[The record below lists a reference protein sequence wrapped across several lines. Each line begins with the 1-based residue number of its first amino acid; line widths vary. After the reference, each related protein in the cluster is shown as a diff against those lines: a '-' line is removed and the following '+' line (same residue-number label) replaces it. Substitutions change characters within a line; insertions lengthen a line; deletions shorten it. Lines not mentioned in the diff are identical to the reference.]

1 MLGAASKTD
10 LADGGEPGGPR
21 RRAVQ
26 LVLVAALA
34 LVGGSGFTRL
44 FPARDLWVPLPVAAV
59 LPVILVGLLGSV
71 QVRSRRRRRLASPA
85 ITVPV
90 WVIGFIVWTAYTVA
104 AGTGGFPARLAVV
117 RTGVVD
123 GWARLLDVAAPA
135 PADPDLLIVAFAPT
149 WLAAALGAELT
160 LRTRASLAP
169 ALPAALTLVAA
180 TAVSLPAP
188 GSNLPQAAAL
198 VAITA
203 VYLLT
208 RMPRTGRNDL
218 AWQWARGAG
227 ATATVLAASVLVT
240 VTVLGAGRAGDPVDP
255 RDHRSV
261 RPADAAGISPLAAL
275 SGWTAHPDEV
285 LFRAEI
291 NGPGPDQPVTF
302 RLAVLDS
309 YDGVT
314 WHSSARFVRAGDPI
328 APSRGDGA
336 DRRADA
342 VSQTVD
348 VVGLRGLMLPS
359 YGWPTSGPPGAQVD
373 PDSGMLL
380 GGRPLA
386 AGTRFEIVTRTAPA
400 PDPAAISS
408 LSAGSPAPTGPSGTA
423 GADPDLGIPA
433 DPPPILGEMAEL
445 ATARGRTPFERA
457 ALLSQY
463 LSATFVFDPA
473 VPPGHAYGH
482 IEHFLGHTRRGTSEQ
497 FATTFVL
504 AARLLGLPARL
515 VVGFTAPPAPDG
527 GSRSVHGSD
536 ALAWAEVRFDGVG
549 WLPFFPTPRA
559 ADARGASVAGSNQGE
574 SPEQAELIDVA
585 LRSVAAAGT
594 TGTESAAA
602 PETEGDAGAADRG
615 RRERSDSVGAWPPW
629 VTPAGLALGGV
640 TVLYLVLALLAA
652 EARRRLRHAA
662 RARTRVV
669 AAWEGAIEALTDAAV
684 PVPAA
689 ASPGQVARLAATARV
704 GPAIET
710 DLAGLADLVT
720 LALFA
725 PAGALDWD
733 GEPGT
738 RTAAEAWRRLDQ
750 IERSLRRGEDRRG
763 HARRIRRAL
772 LRALAPAT
780 VRAGLRGLRGLRAPA
795 VAAVAAVAT
804 GLPGRDE
811 DLSGRDDPS
820 GGGGSPAGS
829 APDRDR
835 IASPA

>member
-1 MLGAASKTD
+1 MLGAASKAD
-10 LADGGEPGGPR
+10 LADGGEPGSPR

-26 LVLVAALA
+26 LVLVAGLA

-59 LPVILVGLLGSV
+59 LPVLLVGLLGSV
-71 QVRSRRRRRLASPA
+71 QVRSRRRLASPA

-90 WVIGFIVWTAYTVA
+90 WAIGFTVWTTYTVA
-104 AGTGGFPARLAVV
+104 AGTGGFLARLDVV
-117 RTGVVD
+117 RMGVVD

-135 PADPDLLIVAFAPT
+135 PADPDLLIVALAPT
-149 WLAAALGAELT
+149 WLAAAIGAELT
-160 LRTRASLAP
+160 LRTRACLAP

-188 GSNLPQAAAL
+188 GSNLPQAVAL
-198 VAITA
+198 VATTA
-203 VYLLT
+203 AYLLT
-208 RMPRTGRNDL
+208 RMPRTARNSL

-227 ATATVLAASVLVT
+227 ATVTVLTASVLVA

-261 RPADAAGISPLAAL
+261 RPAG
-275 SGWTAHPDEV
+275 TE
-285 LFRAEI
+285 
-291 NGPGPDQPVTF
+291 
-302 RLAVLDS
+302 
-309 YDGVT
+309 
-314 WHSSARFVRAGDPI
+314 
-328 APSRGDGA
+328 GA
-336 DRRADA
+336 
-342 VSQTVD
+342 
-348 VVGLRGLMLPS
+348 
-359 YGWPTSGPPGAQVD
+359 
-373 PDSGMLL
+373 
-380 GGRPLA
+380 
-386 AGTRFEIVTRTAPA
+386 
-400 PDPAAISS
+400 
-408 LSAGSPAPTGPSGTA
+408 
-423 GADPDLGIPA
+423 ADPG
-433 DPPPILGEMAEL
+433 
-445 ATARGRTPFERA
+445 
-457 ALLSQY
+457 
-463 LSATFVFDPA
+463 
-473 VPPGHAYGH
+473 
-482 IEHFLGHTRRGTSEQ
+482 
-497 FATTFVL
+497 
-504 AARLLGLPARL
+504 
-515 VVGFTAPPAPDG
+515 
-527 GSRSVHGSD
+527 
-536 ALAWAEVRFDGVG
+536 
-549 WLPFFPTPRA
+549 
-559 ADARGASVAGSNQGE
+559 
-574 SPEQAELIDVA
+574 
-585 LRSVAAAGT
+585 
-594 TGTESAAA
+594 
-602 PETEGDAGAADRG
+602 TEGDAGDADRG
-615 RRERSDSVGAWPPW
+615 RWERSDSAGAWPPW
-629 VTPAGLALGGV
+629 VTLAGLALGGV
-640 TVLYLVLALLAA
+640 TVLYLALALLAA
-652 EARRRLRHAA
+652 EARRRLRRAA

-704 GPAIET
+704 GPAVET

-780 VRAGLRGLRGLRAPA
+780 VRAGLRGLWAPA
-795 VAAVAAVAT
+795 VVAAVVAVATVAT
-804 GLPGRDE
+804 GLPDRD

>member
-1 MLGAASKTD
+1 MLGAVPKAD
-10 LADGGEPGGPR
+10 LADGGGPGSPR

-26 LVLVAALA
+26 LALVAGLA

-59 LPVILVGLLGSV
+59 LPVLLVGLLGSV
-71 QVRSRRRRRLASPA
+71 QVRSRRRLASPA

-90 WVIGFIVWTAYTVA
+90 WSIGFTVWTAYTVA
-104 AGTGGFPARLAVV
+104 AGTGGFLARLDVV
-117 RTGVVD
+117 RMGVVD

-135 PADPDLLIVAFAPT
+135 PADPDLLIVALAPT
-149 WLAAALGAELT
+149 WLAAAIGAELT

-169 ALPAALTLVAA
+169 AFPAALTLVAA

-188 GSNLPQAAAL
+188 GSNLPQAVAL
-198 VAITA
+198 VATTA
-203 VYLLT
+203 AYLLT
-208 RMPRTGRNDL
+208 RMPRTGRNGL

-227 ATATVLAASVLVT
+227 ATVTVLTASVLVA

-261 RPADAAGISPLAAL
+261 RPADAAGTSPLAAL

-285 LFRAEI
+285 LFRAEV
-291 NGPGPDQPVTF
+291 NGPDPAQPVTF

-314 WHSSARFVRAGDPI
+314 WRSSARFVRAGDPI
-328 APSRGDGA
+328 APPRGDGA

-342 VSQTVD
+342 VSQTVE
-348 VVGLRGLMLPS
+348 VVGLRGRMLPS
-359 YGWPTSGPPGAQVD
+359 YGWPTSGPPGARVD

-380 GGRPLA
+380 GGRPLTEGA
-386 AGTRFEIVTRTAPA
+386 RLEIVSRVAPA
-400 PDPAAISS
+400 PAPAAVTG
-408 LSAGSPAPTGPSGTA
+408 LSAGSMAPTGPSGTA
-423 GADPDLGIPA
+423 DTDPDLGIPA
-433 DPPPILGEMAEL
+433 DPPPILREMAEL
-445 ATARGRTPFERA
+445 ATARGQTPFERA

-515 VVGFTAPPAPDG
+515 AVGFTAPPAPDG

-549 WLPFFPTPRA
+549 WLSFFPTPRA

-594 TGTESAAA
+594 TGTEGAAA
-602 PETEGDAGAADRG
+602 PGTEEDAGDADRG
-615 RRERSDSVGAWPPW
+615 RREPSDSAGARPPW

-652 EARRRLRHAA
+652 EARRRLRRAA

-704 GPAIET
+704 GPAVEA

-725 PAGALDWD
+725 PAAALDWD

-763 HARRIRRAL
+763 HARRVRRAL

-780 VRAGLRGLRGLRAPA
+780 VRAGLRGLRAPA
-795 VAAVAAVAT
+795 VATVAT
-804 GLPGRDE
+804 GLPGGD

-835 IASPA
+835 IASPV